1 MTKKVTGKELK
12 DLLEV
17 ALNEKL
23 SLDIG
28 DDYKIKPMKTA
39 FGDQG
44 AKFVPGGQS
53 ASDIKKRKALDK
65 GDPKGRFTIEDQ
77 AGFSTDTDGNL
88 KSGSNA
94 GPINVRLMNIFC
106 ANTVWKAMSVK
117 EKRDFKKRYFKVENF
132 GVLNRTENFIN
143 NFNDI
148 YIKLANQVKKPAAV
162 RQKVKSDPS
171 LTSSAIQTGMTDKSQ
186 ITADQK
192 ALLDSFFAMNNANDL
207 QSRMKALTDFSQL
220 IVSKDG
226 DLRKTFLDK
235 QTKAGQTNIG
245 DVSRN
250 FIVNASVMDIFNNF
264 AKNIDSGAGAYYFE
278 AFLALMSGGRSGG
291 KESGVA
297 GGMGEADFITASGGK
312 GSAKYLAKGSVVE
325 QSWKNFVPGQP
336 VEYIIAYKEDKQ
348 SKPTSDIEAL
358 YKIVLYRVLVEN
370 VDGKKVK
377 INNDEKQV
385 SDVVNNGTLNLQQ
398 FLSGAEIGDFIL
410 PQTEKKS
417 VTDFLKNGGEFV
429 GQEVGKALEY
439 FANIMKSLKDMKSKT
454 ITFSSSGKPDD
465 ADAALKEVPKFQENI
480 GKLQTSYEKDPVSRG
495 DLKEQKITQDY
506 LKKLIEESFKK

>member
-12 DLLEV
+12 DLLEG

-23 SLDIG
+23 NLDIG

-44 AKFVPGGQS
+44 AKFVPGGAK
-53 ASDIKKRKALDK
+53 ASDKKKRQALDK
-65 GDPKGRFTIEDQ
+65 GEPKGKFTIADD
-77 AGFSTDTDGNL
+77 AGFSKNKSGNL
-88 KSGSNA
+88 NSAAK
-94 GPINVRLMNIFC
+94 NVRLMNIFC
-106 ANTVWKAMSVK
+106 ANTVWNAMDESEKEYFK
-117 EKRDFKKRYFKVENF
+117 EKYFKVENF
-132 GVLNRTENFIN
+132 GVLNRVENFIS

-148 YIKLANQVKKPAAV
+148 YLELAKQVKKPDTV
-162 RQKVKSDPS
+162 DQKVKPDPS
-171 LTSSAIQTGMTDKSQ
+171 LTSSTIQTGMTDESQ
-186 ITADQK
+186 ITGDQK

-220 IVSKDG
+220 IAKKEG
-226 DLRKTFLDK
+226 TLKQAFLDQ
-235 QTKAGQTNIG
+235 QTEGGQTNIG

-264 AKNIDSGAGAYYFE
+264 AKNIDSGAGAYFFE
-278 AFLALMSGGRSGG
+278 AFLALMSGGKSGG

-312 GSAKYLAKGSVVE
+312 GSAKFLAQGSDVE

-336 VEYIIAYKEDKQ
+336 VEYIVAYKADKQ
-348 SKPTSDIEAL
+348 NRPTSDIEAL

-370 VDGKKVK
+370 VNGQQVK
-377 INNDEKQV
+377 INGEAKSV
-385 SDVVNNGTLNLQQ
+385 SDVVKNGTLSIKQ

-410 PQTEKKS
+410 PQTDEKS
-417 VTDFLKNGGEFV
+417 VTDFLKNGGDFV
-429 GQEVGKALEY
+429 DQEVGKALEY

-454 ITFSSSGKPDD
+454 ITFSSSGSPND

-480 GKLQTSYEKDPVSRG
+480 SKLQTSYEKGPVPRA
-495 DLKEQKITQDY
+495 DLKEQKITSDF

>member
-28 DDYKIKPMKTA
+28 DDYKITPMKTA
-39 FGDQG
+39 FGLQG

-53 ASDIKKRKALDK
+53 ASDVKKRQALDK
-65 GDPKGRFTIEDQ
+65 GDPKGKFTIADA
-77 AGFSTDTDGNL
+77 AGFSKNAAGDLN
-88 KSGSNA
+88 SGSSA
-94 GPINVRLMNIFC
+94 GIQNVTLMNIFC
-106 ANTVWKAMSVK
+106 ADKVWNAMDIDEQK
-117 EKRDFKKRYFKVENF
+117 EFTEKYFKVENF
-132 GVLNRTENFIN
+132 GVLNRVENFIN
-143 NFNDI
+143 NFNST
-148 YIKLANQVKKPAAV
+148 YLKLASQVEKPGPV
-162 RQKVKSDPS
+162 TQKVKPDPS
-171 LTSSAIQTGMTDKSQ
+171 LTSSTIQTGMTDKYQ

-220 IVSKDG
+220 IAKKDK
-226 DLRKTFLDK
+226 DLKQTFLDK
-235 QTKAGQTNIG
+235 QTEGDQTNIG

-278 AFLALMSGGRSGG
+278 AFLALMSGGKSGG

-312 GSAKYLAKGSVVE
+312 GSAKYLAKGSDVE

-336 VEYIIAYKEDKQ
+336 VEYIIAYKVDQ
-348 SKPTSDIEAL
+348 QNRPTSDIEAL

-370 VDGKKVK
+370 VNGQQVK
-377 INNDEKQV
+377 INDDIKSV
-385 SDVVNNGTLNLQQ
+385 SDVVKNGTLSIKQ

-410 PQTEKKS
+410 PQTADKS
-417 VTDFLKNGGEFV
+417 VTDFLKNGGDFV
-429 GQEVGKALEY
+429 NEEVGKALEY

-454 ITFSSSGKPDD
+454 VTFSSSGKS
-465 ADAALKEVPKFQENI
+465 ADAEAALREVPNFQKNI
-480 GKLQTSYEKDPVSRG
+480 GKLQTSYEKDPVSR
-495 DLKEQKITQDY
+495 DKLEEQKITPDF
-506 LKKLIEESFKK
+506 LKNLISESFKR